1 MARPA
6 INIPILVEVAATM
19 EPTKKTMLA
28 MRRMGF
34 RPKMSETLPHIGVD
48 AAAESR
54 YAEPIQV

>member
-1 MARPA
+1 M
-6 INIPILVEVAATM
+6 PILTEVAAM
-19 EPTKKTMLA
+19 IEPTKKTTLA

-34 RPKMSETLPHIGVD
+34 RPKISETLPHIGVD